1 MRLENRVAIVTGA
14 AQGIG
19 LRYAEVLAREGARV
33 AIVDIQ
39 AEAAAEAAAS
49 IAASGAQAIP
59 LAVDVS
65 DAEATRNMAR
75 RTAEHFGGI
84 DILVNN
90 AAIYAGYIHYGLM
103 ELPLDYWQKFLDV
116 NLTSVLLCTQAVVP
130 YMKKRGQGKI
140 VNQSSAGAAGAGSH
154 YGLTKLGVQG
164 LTVGLAASLGQY
176 RINVNCIAPGITDT
190 VATRGHYTDEQLKE
204 MVAQRVPIGLMAT
217 VDDMAHALIYLVSD
231 EANLVTGTV
240 LHVDGG
246 MVRHPA

>member
-1 MRLENRVAIVTGA
+1 LKLENRVAIVTGA
-14 AQGIG
+14 GQGIG
-19 LRYAEVLAREGARV
+19 RRYAEFLAREGAKV
-33 AIVDIQ
+33 AVVDIQ
-39 AEAAAEAAAS
+39 ADAAAEAAAA
-49 IAASGAQAIP
+49 INETGARA
-59 LAVDVS
+59 LALATDVS
-65 DAEATRNMAR
+65 DAKATREMAL
-75 RTAEHFGGI
+75 RTAEAFGGI

-130 YMKKRGQGKI
+130 YMKERGRGKI
-140 VNQSSAGAAGAGSH
+140 VNQSSAGAAAAGSH

-164 LTVGLAASLGQY
+164 LTVGLAGTLGRY

-190 VATRGHYTDEQLKE
+190 LATRGHYTDEQLRQ
-204 MVAQRVPIGLMAT
+204 MVASRVPIGLMAT
-217 VDDMAHALIYLVSD
+217 VDDMAHALVYLVSD